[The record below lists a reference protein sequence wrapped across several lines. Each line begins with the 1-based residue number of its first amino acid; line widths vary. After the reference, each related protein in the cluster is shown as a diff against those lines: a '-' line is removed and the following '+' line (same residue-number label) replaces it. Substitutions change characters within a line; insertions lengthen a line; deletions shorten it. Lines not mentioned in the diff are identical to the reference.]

1 MADRAILLASDHA
14 GFELKRDLVDH
25 LRDLG
30 WEPIDLGTDSAEST
44 DYPDHAQ
51 RLAESIV
58 AGRAP
63 RGILCCGSGTGMAIA
78 ANRYGG
84 VRAAN
89 CLDERMARQAR
100 EHNDVNVLCLGARLL
115 EPVHAKKIVWSFLD
129 TEFAGGRHGR
139 RVEKIDR
146 GAS

>member
-14 GFELKRDLVDH
+14 GFDLKEDLSEH

-30 WEPIDLGTDSAEST
+30 YEPIDLGTDSDEST
-44 DYPDHAQ
+44 DYPDHAR
-51 RLAESIV
+51 RLAESLV
-58 AGRAP
+58 SGRAS
-63 RGILCCGSGTGMAIA
+63 RGVLCCGSGTGMAIA

-89 CLDERMARQAR
+89 CLHERMARQAR
-100 EHNDVNVLCLGARLL
+100 EHNDANVLCLGARLL
-115 EPVHAKKIVWSFLD
+115 EPVHAKKILWSFLD
-129 TEFAGGRHGR
+129 TEFAGGRHRR

-146 GAS
+146 GAP